1 VLDNLFPII
10 IILKVNG
17 AARGSFFSL
26 CKSERFSP
34 LFFHL
39 TFALATNA
47 NLRREY
53 TNGQNGHGKAFE
65 SAEEEVERTGR
76 RRLSRA
82 REEKRRAGKV
92 ERVEEASRRRRE
104 VRERVAKIKVM
115 YEMFCVYEV

>member
-1 VLDNLFPII
+1 LFPII
-10 IILKVNG
+10 IILLKVNG